1 MGPIGYRESALVTR
15 SLLKHVWS
23 AARVQEKSVE
33 TRSSL
38 RKCIRPLVENGLRA
52 HDDDPRV
59 PVLVNRRGHERPVFQ
74 RRFSGTPFDCSFV
87 LFCSSADFWET
98 NFKVTSSSWQ
108 PRGQ

>member
-1 MGPIGYRESALVTR
+1 MPTLFATVEN
-15 SLLKHVWS
+15 VWS

-59 PVLVNRRGHERPVFQ
+59 PVLVNRRGHERPYFNAGSRARHLTVL
-74 RRFSGTPFDCSFV
+74 SSF
-87 LFCSSADFWET
+87 LFFCRLPGNELPSHFVWLAT
-98 NFKVTSSSWQ
+98 ART
-108 PRGQ
+108 GIG